1 MIIKRI
7 LISLVVFTSL
17 SLFFFITDYREK
29 IANAKIT
36 RQQLSILETL
46 DLFINTDQRLAQ
58 LSAKSNNKAW
68 LHLAKLHGDSNANT
82 AYQLAEYFRRDKQIT
97 SAELWYRVAI
107 RQQHVLARIALAN
120 IYFKQQQYADIKP
133 LLLPIAGN
141 NNALA
146 LLYEI
151 ALYQGDLAFIE
162 DHKSM
167 LVQGANI
174 GLYNELEQ
182 FSVFSESQEQT
193 KNEEKLGYNTEQNIE
208 HNIKKNIKQN
218 IKQNS
223 ACSVDVQLFATSLK
237 GLRHGQQLMSAFEH
251 HKLAKYIC
259 LRIPKYVPAEAINCL
274 HGVNENISCN
284 TSVWITRNDINTRYL
299 GIIVEQGGANV
310 DHGIMYIDQDDNLD
324 VLVHELSHFIGFV
337 DEYPLPKQHQKCQQ
351 VQQSPFAHNLVVL
364 PDFYQGEREKLRA
377 SILSQVPWRN
387 LIKQSTPIL
396 SRYQQG
402 WTLATPVTYQ
412 NEIGL
417 FTTASCNKQ
426 RKTQAFKP
434 LASRTK
440 LEYFELYFPEIYLN
454 IIELAPKLFLM
465 PNYHFNLK
473 RDLAH

>member
-1 MIIKRI
+1 MIIKKI

-29 IANAKIT
+29 VANAEIT
-36 RQQLSILETL
+36 RQQLSILKTL
-46 DLFINTDQRLAQ
+46 DLFINTDERLVQ
-58 LSAKSNNKAW
+58 LLAKGNNKAW

-82 AYQLAEYFRRDKQIT
+82 AYQLAEYFRREKQIT
-97 SAELWYRVAI
+97 SAELWYRVAV
-107 RQQHVLARIALAN
+107 RQQHVAARIALAN

-133 LLLPIAGN
+133 LLLPIVGN
-141 NNALA
+141 DNALA
-146 LLYEI
+146 MLYKI
-151 ALYQGDLAFIE
+151 ALYQGDLAFIAE
-162 DHKSM
+162 HKNR
-167 LVQGANI
+167 LAQGGNI

-193 KNEEKLGYNTEQNIE
+193 KSEEKLEYTIEQNIE
-208 HNIKKNIKQN
+208 HNIKQN

-223 ACSVDVQLFATSLK
+223 ACSIDLQLFATSLK

-259 LRIPKYVPAEAINCL
+259 LRTPKYIPAEAINCL
-274 HGVNENISCN
+274 HGVSENISCN

-299 GIIVEQGGANV
+299 GVIVEQGGANV

-324 VLVHELSHFIGFV
+324 VLIHELSHFIGFV

-351 VQQSPFAHNLVVL
+351 VQQRPFAHNLVVL

-387 LIKQSTPIL
+387 LIKHSTPIL
-396 SRYQQG
+396 SKYKQG

>member
-1 MIIKRI
+1 MIFKKI

-29 IANAKIT
+29 IANAEIT

-46 DLFINTDQRLAQ
+46 DLFINTDERLTQ
-58 LSAKSNNKAW
+58 LLAKGNNKAW

-107 RQQHVLARIALAN
+107 RQQHVVARIALAN

-146 LLYEI
+146 ILYKI
-151 ALYQGDLAFIE
+151 AIYQGDIAFIAE
-162 DHKSM
+162 HKNKLS
-167 LVQGANI
+167 QGENI
-174 GLYNELEQ
+174 SLYNELEQ
-182 FSVFSESQEQT
+182 FSVFSESEEQT
-193 KNEEKLGYNTEQNIE
+193 KSEEKLEYTIEHNIE
-208 HNIKKNIKQN
+208 HNIKK
-218 IKQNS
+218 NS

-251 HKLAKYIC
+251 QKLAKYIC
-259 LRIPKYVPAEAINCL
+259 LRTPKYIPAEAINCL
-274 HGVNENISCN
+274 HGISENISCN

-299 GIIVEQGGANV
+299 GVIVEQGGANV

-324 VLVHELSHFIGFV
+324 VLIHELSHFIGFV

-364 PDFYQGEREKLRA
+364 TDFYHGEREKLRT

-387 LIKQSTPIL
+387 LIKHSTPIL
-396 SRYQQG
+396 SKYQQG
-402 WTLATPVTYQ
+402 WTLGTPVTYQ

-440 LEYFELYFPEIYLN
+440 LEYFELYFPEIYYN
-454 IIELAPKLFLM
+454 IIELAPHIFLM

-473 RDLAH
+473 RDSADSAD

>member
-1 MIIKRI
+1 MIIKKL
-7 LISLVVFTSL
+7 LIIIVIFIPLN
-17 SLFFFITDYREK
+17 LFFFITDYREK
-29 IANAKIT
+29 IANAEIT

-46 DLFINTDQRLAQ
+46 DLFINTDERLVQ
-58 LSAKSNNKAW
+58 LLAKGNNKAW
-68 LHLAKLHGDSNANT
+68 LHLAKLHGDSNADT
-82 AYQLAEYFRRDKQIT
+82 AYHLAEYFRRDKQIT
-97 SAELWYRVAI
+97 LAELWYRVAI
-107 RQQHVLARIALAN
+107 RQQHVAARIALAN

-133 LLLPIAGN
+133 LLLPIADN
-141 NNALA
+141 DKALA
-146 LLYEI
+146 MLYKI
-151 ALYQGDLAFIE
+151 ALYKGDLIFIE
-162 DHKSM
+162 DHKNM
-167 LVQGANI
+167 LVRGANT
-174 GLYNELEQ
+174 GLHNELEQ
-182 FSVFSESQEQT
+182 FSVFSESEEEQ
-193 KNEEKLGYNTEQNIE
+193 KSEEKLEDNIE
-208 HNIKKNIKQN
+208 PDIEK
-218 IKQNS
+218 NS

-259 LRIPKYVPAEAINCL
+259 LRTPKYIPAKAINCL
-274 HGVNENISCN
+274 HGVSENISCN

-299 GIIVEQGGANV
+299 GVIVEQGGANV

-324 VLVHELSHFIGFV
+324 VLIHELSHFIGFA

-387 LIKQSTPIL
+387 LIKHSTPIL
-396 SRYQQG
+396 SKYQQG
-402 WTLATPVTYQ
+402 WTLATPVMYQ

-426 RKTQAFKP
+426 RQTQAFKP

-440 LEYFELYFPEIYLN
+440 LEYFELYFPETYLN

-473 RDLAH
+473 RDSAH